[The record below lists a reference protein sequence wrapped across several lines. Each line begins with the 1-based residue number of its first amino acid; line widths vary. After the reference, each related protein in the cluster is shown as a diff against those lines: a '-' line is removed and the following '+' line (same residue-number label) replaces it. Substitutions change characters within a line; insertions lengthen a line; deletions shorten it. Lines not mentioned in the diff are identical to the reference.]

1 MVPRV
6 LPFTSRPLRPT
17 TPNCAPTLNGLPLSP
32 ASSSPLPLRHTN
44 VVALAQELAQLDPE
58 AAAVVEAMLESLLR
72 ELRVGRP

>member
-1 MVPRV
+1 
-6 LPFTSRPLRPT
+6 
-17 TPNCAPTLNGLPLSP
+17 
-32 ASSSPLPLRHTN
+32 